1 MVLLLGPASAA
12 AGCSSTG
19 MSPFFTPSL
28 CPLQFLLFKCVLQA
42 LEGLRNMSQHL
53 HCNWQMISESLQR
66 HKHHTHILP
75 PPGFTLLFA
84 ALDVL
89 EEIIRCWVPSIV
101 GLSAI
106 DDSPFPIQV
115 HTLKILFIGL
125 IYLRFIETH
134 PFNKIEFLGISSQNV
149 DTLAGRRVSSTP
161 GKRLAEVS
169 EVMTHPYV

>member
-1 MVLLLGPASAA
+1 M
-12 AGCSSTG
+12 
-19 MSPFFTPSL
+19 
-28 CPLQFLLFKCVLQA
+28 
-42 LEGLRNMSQHL
+42 LE
-53 HCNWQMISESLQR
+53 
-66 HKHHTHILP
+66 
-75 PPGFTLLFA
+75 
-84 ALDVL
+84 D
-89 EEIIRCWVPSIV
+89 IIRCWGLSIV
-101 GLSAI
+101 GLNAI